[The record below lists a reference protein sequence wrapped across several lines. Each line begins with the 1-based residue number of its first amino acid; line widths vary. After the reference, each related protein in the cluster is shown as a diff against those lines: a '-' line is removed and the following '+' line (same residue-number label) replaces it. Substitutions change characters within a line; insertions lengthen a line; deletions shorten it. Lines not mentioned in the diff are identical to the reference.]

1 MHTRI
6 CQPRYAEVD
15 QQDAYIY
22 TRATTKSASRP
33 YAASTAER
41 TSIHVCNV
49 FALRLFF
56 SFDGYPTI
64 FSNFAQLNL
73 PFFFL
78 RSLHPYRT
86 LCNLVTKMSH
96 TGIIVVLFATLVAL
110 LVVSAQ
116 LSYSPDNT
124 RSGRENTQYLVPVSS
139 WTMDLEDG
147 EWYEN
152 DGENH
157 PFNGDD
163 DGKYVSK
170 FSNHPD
176 SPDFKGPRA

>member
-1 MHTRI
+1 MGILQYFRI
-6 CQPRYAEVD
+6 LHIAK
-15 QQDAYIY
+15 
-22 TRATTKSASRP
+22 T
-33 YAASTAER
+33 
-41 TSIHVCNV
+41 N
-49 FALRLFF
+49 LN
-56 SFDGYPTI
+56 
-64 FSNFAQLNL
+64 FSNV
-73 PFFFL
+73 PTFFFL
-78 RSLHPYRT
+78 GSLHPYRT

-96 TGIIVVLFATLVAL
+96 AGIIVVLFATLVAL

-157 PFNGDD
+157 QFNGDD

>member
-1 MHTRI
+1 MQKLTNRMH
-6 CQPRYAEVD
+6 
-15 QQDAYIY
+15 IY

-49 FALRLFF
+49 FALFF
-56 SFDGYPTI
+56 FDRFDGYPTI

-152 DGENH
+152 GD
-157 PFNGDD
+157 DD

>member
-1 MHTRI
+1 MQKLTNRMH
-6 CQPRYAEVD
+6 
-15 QQDAYIY
+15 IY

-49 FALRLFF
+49 FALTFFFDRLMGIQQYFRILHAK
-56 SFDGYPTI
+56 TNLN
-64 FSNFAQLNL
+64 FSNV
-73 PFFFL
+73 PTFFL
-78 RSLHPYRT
+78 GGSLHPYRT

-96 TGIIVVLFATLVAL
+96 AGIIVVLFATLVAL

>member
-1 MHTRI
+1 
-6 CQPRYAEVD
+6 
-15 QQDAYIY
+15 
-22 TRATTKSASRP
+22 
-33 YAASTAER
+33 
-41 TSIHVCNV
+41 
-49 FALRLFF
+49 
-56 SFDGYPTI
+56 
-64 FSNFAQLNL
+64 
-73 PFFFL
+73 
-78 RSLHPYRT
+78 
-86 LCNLVTKMSH
+86 MSH

-152 DGENH
+152 
-157 PFNGDD
+157 GDD